1 MAEQLDSLLKKI
13 HDEAVAKADVTARER
28 LAAAD
33 KQAAQRVAEAERR
46 AAAIV
51 EAAEKNAAQLIEN
64 SRQSLE
70 QAARDLLIYLR
81 QAIQREFEA
90 LIKDAMP
97 EIVPITVVQEILVRL
112 ASQADLEK
120 RTADGVR
127 VFVSENDYTALAE
140 FFLDRFREHMQH
152 GVELHPLPSIKAGF
166 RIAFTNKNVVY
177 DFTDDVIVQMLCEL
191 VNPMLEDI
199 LNKAATHKQP

>member
-51 EAAEKNAAQLIEN
+51 EAAEKNAAQMIE
-64 SRQSLE
+64 SSKQTLE
-70 QAARDLLIYLR
+70 QAARDLLIYVR
-81 QAIQREFEA
+81 RAIEQQFAA

-97 EIVPITVVQEILVRL
+97 ELVPVTVVQEILVRL
-112 ASQADLEK
+112 AGDADREK
-120 RTADGVR
+120 HTAEGVC
-127 VFVSENDYTALAE
+127 VSVSEKDFRPLAD
-140 FFLDRFREHMQH
+140 FLLQRFHERMHH

-177 DFTDDVIVQMLCEL
+177 DFTDDVIVRMLCEL
-191 VNPMLEDI
+191 VNPMLKDI
-199 LNKAATHKQP
+199 LSKAVAQPQP